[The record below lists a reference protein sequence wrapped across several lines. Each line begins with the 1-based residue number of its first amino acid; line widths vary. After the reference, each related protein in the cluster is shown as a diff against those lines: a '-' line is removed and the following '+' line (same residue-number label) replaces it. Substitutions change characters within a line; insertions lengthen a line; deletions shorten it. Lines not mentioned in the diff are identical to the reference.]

1 MKRTA
6 VIFNPEKISEKRL
19 RKLFS
24 KLTDKEL
31 FLIPTESKT
40 NGFEAA
46 KRAIDLGA
54 ERIIAAGGDGTLRY
68 VVEGSQGADVV
79 IGILPIGTGNVL
91 ARNLRLPVNNL
102 EAAAARALSDVEHS
116 IDLGVAEVVD
126 MAGNSHTM
134 LFTGIAGLGMDAKV
148 MAATDKKLKR
158 KIGWIAYIEA
168 SVKSLPMKFEKFDV
182 SIDGSNPRNL
192 KSYSLLIGNAG
203 WLPGQISMM
212 PDARLDDGR
221 LDMAAIGPRK
231 IWNWVDFLGRITWQN
246 HVVRPLALGRKWL
259 DATANLKTLEN
270 LKGSVIEITP
280 ASPTLIQLD
289 GDPMFKVVH
298 ARFSLRPKAL
308 RISI

>member
-6 VIFNPEKISEKRL
+6 VIFNPEKISEQKL
-19 RKLFS
+19 QKLFS
-24 KLTDKEL
+24 KLTDQEL

-40 NGFEAA
+40 NGAEAS
-46 KRAIDLGA
+46 KRAIDLGV

-91 ARNLRLPVNNL
+91 ARNLRLPINNL

-126 MAGNSHTM
+126 ASGNSHT
-134 LFTGIAGLGMDAKV
+134 LIFTGIAGLGMDAKV

-168 SVKSLPMKFEKFDV
+168 SVKSLPLKFEKFDV
-182 SIDGSNPRNL
+182 SIDGSSPRNL

-280 ASPTLIQLD
+280 ATPTLIQLD
-289 GDPMFKVVH
+289 GDPMFKVVK
-298 ARFSLRPKAL
+298 AKFSLMPKAL

>member
-6 VIFNPEKISEKRL
+6 VIFNPEKISEQKL

-24 KLTDKEL
+24 KLTDQEI
-31 FLIPTESKT
+31 FLLPTESKT
-40 NGFEAA
+40 NGVAA
-46 KRAIDLGA
+46 AQQAIDLGV

-68 VVEGSQGADVV
+68 VVEGTQGANVV

-91 ARNLRLPVNNL
+91 ARNLRLPINNL
-102 EAAAARALSDVEHS
+102 EAAAARALSDIEHS
-116 IDLGVAEVVD
+116 IDLGVAEVID
-126 MAGNSHTM
+126 EAGNRQT
-134 LFTGIAGLGMDAKV
+134 LIFTGIAGLGMDAKV
-148 MAATDKKLKR
+148 MAATDKKLKKR
-158 KIGWIAYIEA
+158 IGWIAYIEA

-182 SIDGSNPRNL
+182 SIDGSNSRNL

-221 LDMAAIGPRK
+221 LEMAAIGPRR
-231 IWNWVDFLGRITWQN
+231 IWNWVDFIGRVTWQN

-270 LKGSVIEITP
+270 LNGSVIEITP
-280 ASPTLIQLD
+280 ANPVLMQLD
-289 GDPMFKVVH
+289 GDPIFKVRE
-298 ARFSLRPKAL
+298 AKFSLRAKAL

>member
-6 VIFNPEKISEKRL
+6 VIFNPEKISEQKL

-24 KLTDKEL
+24 KVTDQELTL
-31 FLIPTESKT
+31 MPTESKT
-40 NGFEAA
+40 NGFEVAN
-46 KRAIDLGA
+46 RAIAQGFQRL
-54 ERIIAAGGDGTLRY
+54 IAAGGDGTLRNI
-68 VVEGSQGADVV
+68 VQAAAGKDVT

-91 ARNLRLPVNNL
+91 ARNLKLPITSL
-102 EAAAARALSDVEHS
+102 ESAAARAMSDLEHE
-116 IDLGVAEVVD
+116 IDLGIAEVRD
-126 MAGNSHTM
+126 AHGNEQTFF
-134 LFTGIAGLGMDAKV
+134 FTGIAGVGMDARV
-148 MAATDKKLKR
+148 MAATDKRLKK

-168 SVKSLPMKFEKFDV
+168 SVKQLPMKFDKFEV
-182 SIDGSNPRNL
+182 SIDGQPKRTL

-221 LDMAAIGPRK
+221 LDMAAIGPRR

-259 DATANLKTLEN
+259 DATANVKTLEN
-270 LKGSVIEITP
+270 FKGKEILVEP
-280 ASPTLIQLD
+280 YGKVPMQLD
-289 GDPMFKVVH
+289 GDPIMEVVW
-298 ARFSLRPKAL
+298 AKFTLKPKGL

>member
-6 VIFNPEKISEKRL
+6 VIFNPEKISEQKL

-24 KLTDKEL
+24 KLTDQEL

-40 NGFEAA
+40 NGVEAA
-46 KRAIDLGA
+46 RRAIDLGM

-68 VVEGSQGADVV
+68 VVEGAQGSDAV

-91 ARNLRLPVNNL
+91 ARNLRLPINNL
-102 EAAAARALSDVEHS
+102 EAAAARALSDVEYS
-116 IDLGVAEVVD
+116 IDLGVAEVID
-126 MAGNSHTM
+126 QQGEAHS
-134 LFTGIAGLGMDAKV
+134 LIFTGIAGLGMDAKV
-148 MAATDKKLKR
+148 MAATDKKLKTR
-158 KIGWIAYIEA
+158 IGWIAYIEA

-182 SIDGSNPRNL
+182 SIDGSAPRNL

-270 LKGSVIEITP
+270 LNGSVIEITP
-280 ASPTLIQLD
+280 ATPTLIQLD
-289 GDPMFKVVH
+289 GDPLFKVKS
-298 ARFSLRPKAL
+298 ARFSLKPKAL

>member
-6 VIFNPEKISEKRL
+6 VIFNPEKISEQKL

-24 KLTDKEL
+24 KLTDQEI
-31 FLIPTESKT
+31 FLLPTESKT
-40 NGFEAA
+40 NGVAA
-46 KRAIDLGA
+46 AQQAIDLGV

-68 VVEGSQGADVV
+68 VVEGTQGANVV

-91 ARNLRLPVNNL
+91 ARNLRLPINNL
-102 EAAAARALSDVEHS
+102 EAAAARALSDIEHS
-116 IDLGVAEVVD
+116 IDLGVAEVID
-126 MAGNSHTM
+126 EAGNRQT
-134 LFTGIAGLGMDAKV
+134 LIFTGIAGLGMDAKV
-148 MAATDKKLKR
+148 MAATDKKLKKR
-158 KIGWIAYIEA
+158 IGWIAYIEA

-182 SIDGSNPRNL
+182 SIDGSNSRNL

-221 LDMAAIGPRK
+221 LEIAAIGPRR
-231 IWNWVDFLGRITWQN
+231 IWNWVDFIGRVTWQN

-270 LKGSVIEITP
+270 LNGSVIEITP
-280 ASPTLIQLD
+280 ANPVLMQLD
-289 GDPMFKVVH
+289 GDPIFKVRE
-298 ARFSLRPKAL
+298 AKFSLRAKAL

>member
-6 VIFNPEKISEKRL
+6 VIFNPEKISEQKL

-24 KLTDKEL
+24 KLTDQEI
-31 FLIPTESKT
+31 FLLPTESKT
-40 NGFEAA
+40 NGVAA
-46 KRAIDLGA
+46 AQQAIDLGV

-68 VVEGSQGADVV
+68 VVEGTQGANVV

-91 ARNLRLPVNNL
+91 ARNLRLPINNL
-102 EAAAARALSDVEHS
+102 EAAAARALSDIEYS
-116 IDLGVAEVVD
+116 IDLGVAEVID
-126 MAGNSHTM
+126 EAGNQQT
-134 LFTGIAGLGMDAKV
+134 LIFTGIAGLGMDAKV
-148 MAATDKKLKR
+148 MAATDKKLKKR
-158 KIGWIAYIEA
+158 IGWIAYIEA

-182 SIDGSNPRNL
+182 SIDGSNSRNL

-221 LDMAAIGPRK
+221 LEIAAIGPRR
-231 IWNWVDFLGRITWQN
+231 IWNWVDFIGRVTWQN

-270 LKGSVIEITP
+270 LNGSVIEITP
-280 ASPTLIQLD
+280 ANPVLMQLD
-289 GDPMFKVVH
+289 GDPIFKVRE
-298 ARFSLRPKAL
+298 AKFSLRAKAL

>member
-6 VIFNPEKISEKRL
+6 VIFNPEKISEQKL

-24 KLTDKEL
+24 KLTDQEI
-31 FLIPTESKT
+31 FLLPTESKT
-40 NGFEAA
+40 NGVAA
-46 KRAIDLGA
+46 AQQAIDLGV

-68 VVEGSQGADVV
+68 VVEGTQGANVV

-91 ARNLRLPVNNL
+91 ARNLRLPINNL
-102 EAAAARALSDVEHS
+102 EAAAARALSDIEYS
-116 IDLGVAEVVD
+116 IDLGVAEVID
-126 MAGNSHTM
+126 EAGNQQT
-134 LFTGIAGLGMDAKV
+134 LIFTGIAGLGMDAKV
-148 MAATDKKLKR
+148 MAATDKKLKKR
-158 KIGWIAYIEA
+158 IGWIAYIEA

-182 SIDGSNPRNL
+182 SIDGSNSRNL

-221 LDMAAIGPRK
+221 LEMAAIGPRR
-231 IWNWVDFLGRITWQN
+231 IWNWVDFIGRVTWQN

-270 LKGSVIEITP
+270 LNGSVIEITP
-280 ASPTLIQLD
+280 ANPVLMQLD
-289 GDPMFKVVH
+289 GDPIFKVRK
-298 ARFSLRPKAL
+298 AKFSLRAKAL

>member
-6 VIFNPEKISEKRL
+6 VIFNPEKISEQKL

-24 KLTDKEL
+24 KLTDQEI
-31 FLIPTESKT
+31 FLLPTESKT
-40 NGFEAA
+40 NGVAA
-46 KRAIDLGA
+46 AQQAIDLGV

-68 VVEGSQGADVV
+68 VVEGTQGANVV

-91 ARNLRLPVNNL
+91 ARNLRLPINNL
-102 EAAAARALSDVEHS
+102 EAAAARALSDIEHA
-116 IDLGVAEVVD
+116 IDLGVAEVID
-126 MAGNSHTM
+126 EAGNRQT
-134 LFTGIAGLGMDAKV
+134 LIFTGIAGLGMDAKV
-148 MAATDKKLKR
+148 MAATDKKLKKR
-158 KIGWIAYIEA
+158 IGWIAYIEA

-182 SIDGSNPRNL
+182 SIDGSNSRNL

-221 LDMAAIGPRK
+221 LEMAAIGPRR
-231 IWNWVDFLGRITWQN
+231 IWNWVDFIGRVTWQN

-270 LKGSVIEITP
+270 LNGSVIEITP
-280 ASPTLIQLD
+280 ANPVLMQLD
-289 GDPMFKVVH
+289 GDPIFKVRE
-298 ARFSLRPKAL
+298 AKFSLRSKAL